1 MLTSG
6 QGNPRARRRAGSSVL
21 GWIYPPICLV
31 CGLEGRAWMD
41 CCQACEGELAV
52 VSSACSSC
60 GLATARP
67 VARCGRCLSRL
78 PHFSA
83 TWSGFAWGGEIERL
97 VHRFKFQRDLA
108 AGRLL
113 AALLARR
120 LMLQGAARPDL
131 MVPVPLHFRRRLWRG
146 FNQAELLCRD
156 MSRHFDGLPWLSALR
171 RRRPTHAQSAL
182 PAARRRG
189 NVRAAFVVRRL
200 PPGVRH
206 VALVDDVMT
215 TGATLDECARALKRA
230 GVDRVDVWVVARA

>member
-6 QGNPRARRRAGSSVL
+6 QGNPRARRWAGSSVL

-215 TGATLDECARALKRA
+215 TGATLDESARALKRA